1 MNNLR
6 FLLFLIGVKFISIL
20 SFQYVQ
26 QFKMI
31 TTVTYLVRIK
41 TTQFQE
47 LQSHRINAKLYCEE
61 ASSHKTDNILKD
73 NLLSTTDNL
82 VKYDTTDESIKEKNI
97 KRSYFVLAILLITFA
112 SNQWSRQAMY
122 YLCDFSSGS
131 IDPFKYMNRGLNFSK
146 EMYAALASF
155 GFTLVFAIV
164 SLFSGDVSDKYS
176 RNQITSLSCLVWSV
190 ATAAQSF
197 ATKFSDLVPLRAIIG
212 ASQAFYNPAAYT
224 LLADIF
230 PARMVGSINGIFSG
244 GIYLGGALASLSIVL
259 DDIIGWRSTLLLIGG
274 IGIVASILCFLI
286 IPEPRDSQRTTVNTS
301 FADNTIESNIVTVI
315 EENGNSKLPNRNLSD
330 MIKDAIQA
338 LFDVVT
344 PYQAKLL
351 FSAATLR
358 FCAGFSIG
366 IWKAPFIFDKFPGSE
381 VSFSLYYFC

>member
-1 MNNLR
+1 
-6 FLLFLIGVKFISIL
+6 
-20 SFQYVQ
+20 
-26 QFKMI
+26 
-31 TTVTYLVRIK
+31 
-41 TTQFQE
+41 
-47 LQSHRINAKLYCEE
+47 
-61 ASSHKTDNILKD
+61 
-73 NLLSTTDNL
+73 
-82 VKYDTTDESIKEKNI
+82 
-97 KRSYFVLAILLITFA
+97 
-112 SNQWSRQAMY
+112 
-122 YLCDFSSGS
+122 
-131 IDPFKYMNRGLNFSK
+131 
-146 EMYAALASF
+146 
-155 GFTLVFAIV
+155 
-164 SLFSGDVSDKYS
+164 
-176 RNQITSLSCLVWSV
+176 
-190 ATAAQSF
+190 
-197 ATKFSDLVPLRAIIG
+197 
-212 ASQAFYNPAAYT
+212 
-224 LLADIF
+224 
-230 PARMVGSINGIFSG
+230 MVGSINGIFSG

-274 IGIVASILCFLI
+274 VGIVASILCFLI